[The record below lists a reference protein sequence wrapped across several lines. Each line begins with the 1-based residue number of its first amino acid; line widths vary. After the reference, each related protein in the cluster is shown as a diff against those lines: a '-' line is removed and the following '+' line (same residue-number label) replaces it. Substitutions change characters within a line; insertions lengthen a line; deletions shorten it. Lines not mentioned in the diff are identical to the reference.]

1 MALQLQEK
9 VKLFSL
15 AMNANGQTSRNGN
28 RLSRKQFQFISKPE
42 HRKIFNLD
50 ECLAL
55 NTGFLKKLFYYF
67 MECESIHMML
77 CLSPEGV
84 D

>member
-9 VKLFSL
+9 VKLFSF
-15 AMNANGQTSRNGN
+15 AMNANGQTSRKGN

-42 HRKIFNLD
+42 NRKIFNLD

-55 NTGFLKKLFYYF
+55 NTGCFLNCFITLWNVKVLT
-67 MECESIHMML
+67 
-77 CLSPEGV
+77 
-84 D
+84 